1 MTLQEYNMLFEKSLE
16 DQEKTMSD
24 NVNHPAHYNSGSIE
38 CIDAMISAYG
48 EEVVANFCMCN
59 AFKYIWRFNNKNG
72 IEDVNKALWYLNKM
86 KELQN
91 KQKEK

>member
-1 MTLQEYNMLFEKSLE
+1 MTLQEYNMLLEKSLE

-48 EEVVANFCMCN
+48 EEVVANSVCVMPLN
-59 AFKYIWRFNNKNG
+59 TYGDSIIKTVLKMLIRHYG
-72 IEDVNKALWYLNKM
+72 I
-86 KELQN
+86 
-91 KQKEK
+91 

>member
-1 MTLQEYNMLFEKSLE
+1 
-16 DQEKTMSD
+16 
-24 NVNHPAHYNSGSIE
+24 
-38 CIDAMISAYG
+38 MISAYG